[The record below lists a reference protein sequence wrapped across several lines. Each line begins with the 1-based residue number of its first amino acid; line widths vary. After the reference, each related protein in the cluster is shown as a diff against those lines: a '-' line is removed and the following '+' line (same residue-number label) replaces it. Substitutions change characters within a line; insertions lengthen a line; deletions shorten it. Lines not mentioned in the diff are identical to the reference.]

1 MISFEQAKQIGIQAC
16 IDKIGRELVQA
27 HKDTT
32 CFASGNVG
40 DHMFCFVGV
49 NTKPDPDPVGRP
61 LVLDG
66 EDEESL
72 RFEFL
77 ANCLVSYEDG
87 EVRFLKCILPE

>member
-16 IDKIGRELVQA
+16 IDKIGRELVEA
-27 HKDTT
+27 HKDTA
-32 CFASGNVG
+32 CFASGNAG

-87 EVRFLKCILPE
+87 EVLFLKCIVPE